1 MKPVIIIT
9 PSYDEGTNNFT
20 LNKAYTDYIESAG
33 GQPVIIG
40 YGGSLPDISDVLS
53 MADGLLLSGGVDI
66 SPLLF
71 DEEPI
76 VPLGHITPE
85 RDIFELEIIRQAIG
99 KNMPIY
105 GICRG
110 MQLLNA
116 ACGGT
121 VVQDIYDFYKT
132 KLKHTQN
139 APKYYASH
147 TIDISKNSLL
157 FSITGKD
164 TMTVN
169 SFHHQAAGENGE
181 NIIKTAFAK
190 DGVPEA
196 LEYVKSS
203 FVLGVQWH
211 PELMYEKDDTQ
222 LEIAKAFI
230 TAADKFKRRKT

>member
-1 MKPVIIIT
+1 MKPIIIIT
-9 PSYDEGTNNFT
+9 PSYDEATNKFT
-20 LNKAYTDYIESAG
+20 LSKAYTDYIDAAG

-40 YGGSLPDISDVLS
+40 YGNPLPDIPDILS
-53 MADGLLLSGGVDI
+53 IADGLLLSGGVDI

-71 DEEPI
+71 NEEPI
-76 VPLGHITPE
+76 LPLGHITPE
-85 RDIFELEIIRQAIG
+85 RDIFELEITRQAME

-121 VVQDIYDFYKT
+121 VIQDIYDFFKT

-139 APKYYASH
+139 APSYYASH
-147 TIDISKNSLL
+147 TIDISKDSLL
-157 FSITGKD
+157 FSIVGKD
-164 TMTVN
+164 MMTVN
-169 SFHHQAAGENGE
+169 SFHHQAAGENGK
-181 NIIKTAFAK
+181 NIIKTAFSK

-196 LEYVKSS
+196 LEHLKKD
-203 FVLGVQWH
+203 FFLGVQWH
-211 PELMYEKDDTQ
+211 PELMYEKDSVQ

-230 TAADKFKRRKT
+230 AASREFRRKRL